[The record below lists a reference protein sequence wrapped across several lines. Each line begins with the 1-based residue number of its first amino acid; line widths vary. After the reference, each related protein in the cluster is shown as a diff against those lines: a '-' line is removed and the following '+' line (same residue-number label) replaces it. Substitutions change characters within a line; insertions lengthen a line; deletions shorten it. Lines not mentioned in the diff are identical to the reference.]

1 MSNPKTPKFK
11 VGQKVNFPFSRNNTL
26 RSRSCGIIQKVE
38 KMYELKDKYKRTYPD
53 GSSCG
58 ELTTIKE
65 LSKGKFKGYAYRT
78 KSIQPEGFTSDYTTF
93 IENDLKWA
101 V

>member
-38 KMYELKDKYKRTYPD
+38 KMY
-53 GSSCG
+53 
-58 ELTTIKE
+58 
-65 LSKGKFKGYAYRT
+65 
-78 KSIQPEGFTSDYTTF
+78 
-93 IENDLKWA
+93 
-101 V
+101 